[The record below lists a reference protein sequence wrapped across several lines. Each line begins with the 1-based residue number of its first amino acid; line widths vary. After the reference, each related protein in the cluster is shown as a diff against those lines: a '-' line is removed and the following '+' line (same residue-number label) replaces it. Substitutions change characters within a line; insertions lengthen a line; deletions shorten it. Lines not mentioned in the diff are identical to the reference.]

1 MVGRFKS
8 FLLNEDIPY
17 RKKIFAIELV
27 YVLLAIFIS
36 VVTVTITGKLY
47 EYIVILFPLALFCL
61 VLLVIHLYHEDAHYL
76 MEIFCFTINI
86 ILLPLL
92 YLFGGGIKGG
102 VEFMFIP
109 GLMAAFSLL
118 AGPTRIVSMIF
129 FGAWYCAIIMVGA
142 YNPGLMKNEPE
153 GLSMIISN
161 SASFVLSCGLGI
173 LLTIY
178 QNNFLK
184 RQKKLLGQAMES
196 CAVSTRT
203 KSRFLAN
210 MSHELRTP
218 MNAIIGMADYM
229 KKADSENEVADEIS
243 VVRSTAENLLKIV
256 DDILVYSKI
265 ESEKLEMIYEQF
277 YFDKMIGEVIHK
289 AQDAAL
295 EKGTELEVELDPSM
309 PYVFYG
315 DDIKISRIFRTLLM
329 SAVENT
335 ENGRVT
341 MSISGRKNRDGNKVT
356 IEGRI
361 TDTGEGLSKEDM
373 ETIYSGFE
381 TYDSKKGSRI
391 KILGLELTVCRG
403 ILEMM
408 NGSLNYES
416 IKDVGSSATF
426 NFDCFIADS
435 DSLVD
440 VSDIGVS
447 RVLLV
452 GGSEWER
459 KVWGRRLNEFKT
471 VVDTAMDENEFV
483 METRRMEYSYLFIEM
498 GMYDML
504 KKYISEKMQDI
515 TYIICDNKPRFGD
528 FGKCRVVRKPLTVM
542 NLGEIFCDRWN
553 EKESESA
560 EDVGNF
566 VCRDTLA
573 LVVDD
578 NRVNLKVAV
587 NLLESYRIRVI
598 PADSGF
604 AAISVVRKTRPDIIL
619 MDQVMPGIGGV
630 ETMQEIKYDKRQ
642 KDIPIV
648 CMTADMDEDIKENLI
663 ENGFDDYLPKPIK
676 DRQLERILLDHL
688 PSSKIVYKGLNI
700 KSSRSR
706 YESK

>member
-1 MVGRFKS
+1 MADRLKS
-8 FLLNEDIPY
+8 YLLNEEIPY
-17 RKKIFAIELV
+17 RKRIFVIELL
-27 YVLLAIFIS
+27 YVLMATLIS
-36 VVTVTITGKLY
+36 VFTVIITGKLS
-47 EYIVILFPLALFCL
+47 EFIVILLPLVLFCI
-61 VLLVIHLYHEDAHYL
+61 VLLLIHLYKDDAHYL
-76 MEIFCFTINI
+76 MEIFCFAINI

-92 YLFGGGIKGG
+92 FLFGGGMKGG

-109 GLMAAFSLL
+109 GIIAAFSLL
-118 AGPTRIVSMIF
+118 SGPTRIVSMIF
-129 FGAWYCAIIMVGA
+129 FGAWYCVIIIVGA
-142 YNPGLMKNEPE
+142 YNPELLKNEPE
-153 GLSMIISN
+153 GISMIISAV
-161 SASFVLSCGLGI
+161 ASFVLSFSLGI

-178 QNNFLK
+178 QNSVLK
-184 RQKKLLGQAMES
+184 RQNKVLGQAMES

-229 KKADSENEVADEIS
+229 KKADSDNEVADEIS

-256 DDILVYSKI
+256 DDILIYSKI

-277 YFDKMIGEVIHK
+277 YFNKMIGEVIQK

-295 EKGTELEVELDPSM
+295 EKGTELEVELDPAM

-315 DDIKISRIFRTLLM
+315 DDIKISRIFSTLLM

-341 MSISGRKNRDGNKVT
+341 MSITGRKNRDGNKVT

-408 NGSLNYES
+408 NGSLSYES
-416 IKDVGSSATF
+416 IKDVGSSAVF

-440 VSDIGVS
+440 VSGIGAS
-447 RVLLV
+447 RVLVV

-471 VVDTAMDENEFV
+471 VVDTARDENEFV
-483 METRRMEYSYLFIEM
+483 METKRTDYSYLFIEM
-498 GMYDML
+498 SMYDIL

-515 TYIICDNKPRFGD
+515 TYIICDNRQRFGD

-560 EDVGNF
+560 DDVGNF
-566 VCRDTLA
+566 VCRDTTA

-598 PADSGF
+598 PVDSGF
-604 AAISVVRKTRPDIIL
+604 AAISVVRKTRPDLIL

-688 PSSKIVYKGLNI
+688 PSNKIVYKGLNI
-700 KSSRSR
+700 KSSRLR
-706 YESK
+706 YEN